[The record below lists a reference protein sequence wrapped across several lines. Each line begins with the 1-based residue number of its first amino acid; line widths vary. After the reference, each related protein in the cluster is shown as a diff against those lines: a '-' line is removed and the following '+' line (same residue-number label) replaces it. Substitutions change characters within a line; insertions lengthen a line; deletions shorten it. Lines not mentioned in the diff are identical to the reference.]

1 MGWKYTREILQ
12 EAVDSSLSVAG
23 VLRHLGVAQTGGAH
37 AHISRSIKRM
47 GIDTSHYT
55 GQAWSRGRRFPP
67 RRAPGE
73 WLRQMPPGSPRLSGK
88 RLRVALLRTGRPYV
102 CVECDNRGEWQGR
115 PLTLHVDH
123 VDGDYLDCRPEPPI
137 PLPELPRADAD
148 LRGSEHG
155 SRRFVG
161 RHRGGRER
169 PAEGRAA
176 MPRESGTVT
185 RNVVRPARFELA
197 LDRT

>member
-47 GIDTSHYT
+47 GIDTSHFT
-55 GQAWSRGRRFPP
+55 GQAWSRGRTFPP

-73 WLRQMPPGSPRLSGK
+73 WLRQLPPGSPRLSGK

-123 VDGDYLDCRPEPPI
+123 VDGDYLDCRPENLRFLCPNCHAQTPTYAGRNMRRD
-137 PLPELPRADAD
+137 PSSAATDGATEGSGSGRPKAWGPRLESPEP
-148 LRGSEHG
+148 
-155 SRRFVG
+155 
-161 RHRGGRER
+161 
-169 PAEGRAA
+169 
-176 MPRESGTVT
+176 
-185 RNVVRPARFELA
+185 
-197 LDRT
+197 